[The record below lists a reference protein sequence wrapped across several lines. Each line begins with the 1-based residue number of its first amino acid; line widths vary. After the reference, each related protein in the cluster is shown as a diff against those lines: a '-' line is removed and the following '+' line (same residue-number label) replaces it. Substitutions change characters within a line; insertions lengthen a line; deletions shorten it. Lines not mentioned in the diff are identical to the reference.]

1 MNDRAY
7 GPLVFAHYSNRH
19 PEAGDADAS
28 YPYGDADTS
37 LNTDNADTDA
47 DLWIIIMSLHSA
59 HH

>member
-19 PEAGDADAS
+19 PEA
-28 YPYGDADTS
+28 GDADTS

-59 HH
+59 HQ